1 MNKQLLELAAKA
13 GIDTE
18 AWRTYPGGFP
28 REDYFVMKKFAELIV
43 QECISRVEPSE
54 YHYAYPDNVLG
65 SYEGLRLLEQ
75 RVCRLRE
82 LIKNV

>member
-28 REDYFVMKKFAELIV
+28 REDYLVMKKFAELIIR
-43 QECISRVEPSE
+43 ECLAFVEPSE
-54 YHYAYPDNVLG
+54 YHRAYPDNMMG
-65 SYEGLRLLEQ
+65 GIDGLHLLYNRAE
-75 RVCRLRE
+75 RIRE
-82 LIKNV
+82 HFDV